1 MTQPS
6 PFPPRHT
13 AKAGRRRRLV
23 LPFELRQRSRLLAVM
38 DSGEE
43 VGLLLPRGTVLRG
56 GDRLQVS
63 DGRLVE
69 VVAAPEQV
77 SIVRGAD
84 TRTLARAAYHLGNRH
99 VAVQITSDSLRFL
112 RDHVLDDMLRGLG
125 LKVRS
130 RRAALRTGGRR
141 VCLTPTRT
149 RTRIRTAEAASPPG
163 VAATD
168 LHSSSHQLLRL
179 LHLASPALPIGGF
192 HFSQGL
198 EYAVECGWMQG

>member
-1 MTQPS
+1 MPHITIS
-6 PFPPRHT
+6 T
-13 AKAGRRRRLV
+13 KAYGEGRPAARLV

-43 VGLLLPRGTVLRG
+43 VGLMLPRGTVLRG

-84 TRTLARAAYHLGNRH
+84 ARTLARAAYHLGNRH

-112 RDHVLDDMLRGLG
+112 RDHVLEDMLRGLG
-125 LKVRS
+125 LKV
-130 RRAALRTGGRR
+130 
-141 VCLTPTRT
+141 
-149 RTRIRTAEAASPPG
+149 EADVLPFEPEAGAYAQSHAHAHEHG
-163 VAATD
+163 HD
-168 LHSSSHQLLRL
+168 HGDHGHHHHHS
-179 LHLASPALPIGGF
+179 
-192 HFSQGL
+192 
-198 EYAVECGWMQG
+198 